1 MDDDGVPL
9 RSAADASLLQRAA
22 EGDQQA
28 GEQLVNKYTPAITAI
43 AGNYNLTL
51 SELAKVAENT
61 WQALVEN
68 IDRLRLEHPDR
79 VGSWLAATARNECLR
94 ILAAR

>member
-22 EGDQQA
+22 EGDQEA
-28 GEQLVNKYTPAITAI
+28 GEQLVNKYSPVITAI
-43 AGNYNLTL
+43 AGKYNLTL
-51 SELAKVAENT
+51 IELAKVAQNT
-61 WQALVEN
+61 WQAVVEDV
-68 IDRLRLEHPDR
+68 DRLKLEHPDR
-79 VGSWLAATARNECLR
+79 FDSWFAATARNECLR